1 MSETKTYTTEERER
15 IGNILVALA
24 SMAPS
29 VAAAFVEAFDIVPLS
44 AVEKRYING
53 PVIVHAQGGYTAM
66 DLPEWMVPQIRV
78 ERLEIILGLQP
89 DMIVG
94 PTEMAAVMHN
104 ASLIAP
110 FNRETGELYLW
121 AGSHARSKY
130 ENCAREVIW
139 AKLSKDTPMITD
151 DDVIRRGGRL
161 FMDYRELAHEIRRKV
176 DRNAKRNTDIDRLK
190 AMAAFFR
197 NGPPRPL
204 VEEAPPLIAI
214 AAE

>member
-1 MSETKTYTTEERER
+1 MSNTKTSTTEERER
-15 IGNILVALA
+15 ISKILVALA

-29 VAAAFVEAFDIVPLS
+29 LAATFVEAFDIVPLS
-44 AVEKRYING
+44 AVEKRYMNG

-94 PTEMAAVMHN
+94 PTEITAVMH
-104 ASLIAP
+104 AATYEAP
-110 FNRETGELYLW
+110 LQREIGEIYVW
-121 AGSHARSKY
+121 AGAHAVARHK
-130 ENCAREVIW
+130 NCTPEEMW
-139 AKLSKDTPMITD
+139 MKLYPDDPMITHD
-151 DDVIRRGGRL
+151 MVIRRGGRL
-161 FMDYRELAHEIRRKV
+161 FMHYNQLAHEIRRKV
-176 DRNAKRNTDIDRLK
+176 DRSAKSNTDLDRLK

-197 NGPPRPL
+197 NEPPRPL

>member
-15 IGNILVALA
+15 IGVFLSLLA
-24 SMAPS
+24 SMNS
-29 VAAAFVEAFDIVPLS
+29 KVAAAAVEAFDIVPLS
-44 AVEKRYING
+44 ADDRRFING
-53 PVIVHAQGGYTAM
+53 PIVVHASGGYTA
-66 DLPEWMVPQIRV
+66 DAVPDWMWSQIRA
-78 ERLEIILGLQP
+78 ERIEIILGLQP

-176 DRNAKRNTDIDRLK
+176 DRSAKSNTDIDRLK